1 MTPNRCIAV
10 HNMTGHIM
18 GGGVIKKKLFL
29 HCGPHCI
36 THSTVHQAI
45 QQDICLHSLSYLC
58 QHIHC
63 ALTSCLYTLLF
74 CMSSVLGHQDFCTD
88 RTGKFFAGPASG
100 GRTAQLVRT
109 ELRNSQPGFTWK
121 VLMRFLVRLQIQ
133 DREAASPPVSCT
145 LHQLAVIAQS

>member
-36 THSTVHQAI
+36 TYYTVQSTQHTK
-45 QQDICLHSLSYLC
+45 QDICLHSLSYLC
-58 QHIHC
+58 QHIYC
-63 ALTSCLYTLLF
+63 ALTSRLPNTLLF
-74 CMSSVLGHQDFCTD
+74 CMCSVLGHREFCTD

-100 GRTAQLVRT
+100 GRSAQLVRT
-109 ELRNSQPGFTWK
+109 EERNTQPAFTWK

-133 DREAASPPVSCT
+133 DRGRRHLLQCPAPCT
-145 LHQLAVIAQS
+145 NLLL